1 MIWSRQSG
9 EGTCSF
15 KEAWLAVELRAVAG
29 AAAGAAAEAWA
40 HAAGRMMA
48 QPTRAAKA
56 SVPADILAVNGPVKG
71 FIQGNVPKVQTRTDM
86 KSIVN
91 ATRLAKSFIFMGFR
105 LGPPADGGVA
115 SAQAWG
121 FP

>member
-29 AAAGAAAEAWA
+29 AAAGAWA

-48 QPTRAAKA
+48 QPTRAAEA
-56 SVPADILAVNGPVKG
+56 SVPADILAANGPVKG

-86 KSIVN
+86 KSIAN
-91 ATRLAKSFIFMGFR
+91 ATRHAKSFIFMGFQ